1 MENKIPIQ
9 AMGFLGVM
17 GVLVVVLTVGTVT
30 VAEAVPFTAQMDS
43 LQEVA
48 PGGQSNSPL
57 TGFGDLQLT
66 QGGGVSSL
74 SFNINF
80 DSGFDFQNFGA
91 TNPAGG
97 ELVTALHFHNNVRG
111 ANGGIVF
118 GIFGPSSDLD
128 GDTMAMVN
136 ANGTTTVTGE
146 WDLTEGNAGAT
157 LADFVT
163 ALVNSQPGEDVPL
176 YLNLHSENDP
186 AGVIRGQLVNAVPE
200 PGTFLL
206 LGTGLGALGLWR
218 WKQGKNRNT

>member
-1 MENKIPIQ
+1 
-9 AMGFLGVM
+9 MGFLGVM

-30 VAEAVPFTAQMDS
+30 LAEAVPFTAQMDS
-43 LQEVA
+43 LQEVF

-66 QGGGVSSL
+66 QAGGVSSL

-80 DSGFDFQNFGA
+80 DGGLDFGPI
-91 TNPAGG
+91 TSNPSTGG
-97 ELVTALHFHNNVRG
+97 EEVTALHFHNNDRG

-118 GIFGPSSDLD
+118 GIFSPSSDLD
-128 GDTMAMVN
+128 GDTMTIFN
-136 ANGTTTVTGE
+136 ADGTTTVTGE
-146 WDLTEGNAGAT
+146 WDLNEGNAGAT
-157 LADFVT
+157 LADFVS

-176 YLNLHSENDP
+176 YLNLHSVNDP

-206 LGTGLGALGLWR
+206 LGTGLGVLGLWR

>member
-1 MENKIPIQ
+1 MENKRPIQ
-9 AMGFLGVM
+9 ALDFWGVM
-17 GVLVVVLTVGTVT
+17 GVLVIVLTVGTVT
-30 VAEAVPFTAQMDS
+30 LAEAVPFTAQMDS
-43 LQEVA
+43 LQEVF

-57 TGFGDLQLT
+57 TGFGDLRLT
-66 QGGGVSSL
+66 QAGGVSSL

-80 DSGFDFQNFGA
+80 DDGFDFGPI
-91 TNPAGG
+91 TSNPSTGG
-97 ELVTALHFHNNVRG
+97 EEVTALHFHKNDRG
-111 ANGGIVF
+111 ANGPIVF

-128 GDTMAMVN
+128 GDTMTLFN
-136 ANGTTTVTGE
+136 ADGTTTVIGE
-146 WDLTEGNAGAT
+146 WDLNEGNGGAT

-176 YLNLHSENDP
+176 YLNLHSVNDP

-218 WKQGKNRNT
+218 WRQGNNRNI